1 MKTARERHSYYWKPK
16 KKKLCLSPSNGC
28 PQVRN
33 KALTSVPKDP
43 GTNEQ
48 AKKLKI

>member
-1 MKTARERHSYYWKPK
+1 VKAARERHSYYWKPK
-16 KKKLCLSPSNGC
+16 KKTKP
-28 PQVRN
+28 
-33 KALTSVPKDP
+33 LTQQRVSTSKKQGTVPNDP